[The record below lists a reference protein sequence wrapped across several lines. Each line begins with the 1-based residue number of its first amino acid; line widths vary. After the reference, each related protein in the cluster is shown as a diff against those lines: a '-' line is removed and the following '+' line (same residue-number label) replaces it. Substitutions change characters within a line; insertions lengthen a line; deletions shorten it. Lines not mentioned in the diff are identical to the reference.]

1 MVQSVNEIKLELK
14 LHPVLHD
21 YLQALVNTGLY
32 GNSVEQAARWIIGDA
47 VRAAITCKMI
57 PLRWTPTSYPK

>member
-1 MVQSVNEIKLELK
+1 MNEVKLELK
-14 LHPVLHD
+14 LHPALHD
-21 YLQALVNTGLY
+21 YLQAMVNTGLY

-57 PLRWTPTSYPK
+57 PLRWMQVQYPR